1 MKDMKILMKN
11 YIIVLICFFVVA
23 GTSISYVN
31 GSEEKQ
37 AEEGAQAESTEP
49 EKKYELIEKTK
60 DYLIS
65 PKGAFLYYCSP
76 CHGTS
81 ANGRGIYFTI
91 DLKPRPTD
99 LTNIE
104 YMAVLT
110 DDYLVNFVTNGSA
123 AMGKSKLCP
132 PWGETL
138 DGDMIKG
145 IVGYLRSLTIAKSK
159 EGGDASG
166 EEEADAA
173 SVVGEKGKE
182 TPQAVIWSV
191 LIFLCAFFAIGAVRE
206 WKKLAQEGPSEKK

>member
-1 MKDMKILMKN
+1 MKILIKN

-31 GSEEKQ
+31 GSEGKQ
-37 AEEGAQAESTEP
+37 AEESAKSESIEP

-60 DYLIS
+60 DYLTS

-76 CHGTS
+76 CHGTA
-81 ANGRGIYFTI
+81 ANGKGIYFTI
-91 DLKPRPTD
+91 DLEPRPTD

-104 YMAVLT
+104 YMAALT
-110 DDYLVNFVTNGSA
+110 DGYLLNFVTNGSA
-123 AMGKSKLCP
+123 AMEKSKLCP

-138 DGDMIKG
+138 DEDMIKG
-145 IVGYLRSLTIAKSK
+145 IIGYLRSLTIAKSK
-159 EGGDASG
+159 EGGDTSG
-166 EEEADAA
+166 KDEADAA

-191 LIFLCAFFAIGAVRE
+191 LVLLCAFFAFGAKRE
-206 WKKLAQEGPSEKK
+206 WKKLAKEGSSEKK

>member
-1 MKDMKILMKN
+1 MKILIKN

-23 GTSISYVN
+23 GASVSYVN

-37 AEEGAQAESTEP
+37 AEQGAQAESTEP

-60 DYLIS
+60 DYLTS

-81 ANGRGIYFTI
+81 ANGKGIYFTI
-91 DLKPRPTD
+91 DLKPSPTD
-99 LTNIE
+99 LTNVE
-104 YMAVLT
+104 YMAALG
-110 DDYLVNFVTNGSA
+110 DDYLVNFITNGSA
-123 AMGKSKLCP
+123 AMEKSKLCP

-145 IVGYLRSLTIAKSK
+145 IVGYLRSLTIAKTK

-166 EEEADAA
+166 EEVADAA

>member
-1 MKDMKILMKN
+1 MKILIKN
-11 YIIVLICFFVVA
+11 YIIVLICFFVVV

-31 GSEEKQ
+31 GSEGT
-37 AEEGAQAESTEP
+37 AEQPKEGAQAESAEP

-60 DYLIS
+60 DYLTS
-65 PKGAFLYYCSP
+65 PKEAFLYYCSP

-81 ANGRGIYFTI
+81 ANGKGIYFTI
-91 DLKPRPTD
+91 DLKPSPTD

-110 DDYLVNFVTNGSA
+110 DEYLVNFVTNGSA
-123 AMGKSKLCP
+123 AMEKSKLCP
-132 PWGETL
+132 PWGQTL
-138 DGDMIKG
+138 DEDMIKG

-166 EEEADAA
+166 KDEADAA

-191 LIFLCAFFAIGAVRE
+191 LVLLCAFFAFGAKRE
-206 WKKLAQEGPSEKK
+206 WQKLTKEGSSEKK

>member
-1 MKDMKILMKN
+1 MKILIKN

-31 GSEEKQ
+31 GSEGKQ
-37 AEEGAQAESTEP
+37 TEQSKEGAQAESAET

-76 CHGTS
+76 CHGRT
-81 ANGRGIYFTI
+81 ANGRGIYFTV
-91 DLKPRPTD
+91 D
-99 LTNIE
+99 LTPKPANLTNVE
-104 YMAVLT
+104 YMATLT
-110 DDYLVNFVTNGSA
+110 DDYLLNFISKGSA
-123 AMGKSKLCP
+123 AMEKSKLCP
-132 PWGETL
+132 PWGDTL
-138 DGDMIKG
+138 DEGMIKG
-145 IVGYLRSLTIAKSK
+145 IIGYLRSLTIAKSK

-166 EEEADAA
+166 KDEADAA

>member
-1 MKDMKILMKN
+1 MKILIKN
-11 YIIVLICFFVVA
+11 NIIVLICFLIVA
-23 GTSISYVN
+23 GTSIRYVN
-31 GSEEKQ
+31 GSEGKQ
-37 AEEGAQAESTEP
+37 AEEGTQVESAEP

-60 DYLIS
+60 DYLTS

-81 ANGRGIYFTI
+81 ANGKGIYFTI
-91 DLKPRPTD
+91 DLKPSPTD
-99 LTNIE
+99 LTDVE
-104 YMAVLT
+104 YMAALA
-110 DDYLVNFVTNGSA
+110 DDYLVNFITNGSA
-123 AMGKSKLCP
+123 AMEKSTLCP

-173 SVVGEKGKE
+173 SVVGDKGKE

>member
-1 MKDMKILMKN
+1 MKILIKK

-23 GTSISYVN
+23 GTSVGYVN
-31 GSEEKQ
+31 GSEGKQ

-60 DYLIS
+60 DYLTS

-76 CHGTS
+76 CHGAS
-81 ANGRGIYFTI
+81 ANGKGIYFTI

-99 LTNIE
+99 LTDIE
-104 YMAVLT
+104 YMVALT

-123 AMGKSKLCP
+123 AMEKSTLCP

-166 EEEADAA
+166 EEETDAA

-206 WKKLAQEGPSEKK
+206 WKKLAQEGPSKKK

>member
-1 MKDMKILMKN
+1 MKILIKN
-11 YIIVLICFFVVA
+11 YIIALICFFVVA
-23 GTSISYVN
+23 GTSISFVN
-31 GSEEKQ
+31 GSEGKQ
-37 AEEGAQAESTEP
+37 AEHPNAAAQAEP

-60 DYLIS
+60 DYLTS

-76 CHGTS
+76 CHGIS
-81 ANGRGIYFTI
+81 ANGKGIYFTI
-91 DLKPRPTD
+91 DLKPSPTD

-104 YMAVLT
+104 YMAALT

-123 AMGKSKLCP
+123 AMEKSKLCP

-138 DGDMIKG
+138 DENMIKG

-166 EEEADAA
+166 KEEAAAA

-206 WKKLAQEGPSEKK
+206 WKKLAQEGPSVKK

>member
-1 MKDMKILMKN
+1 MKTLIKN

-31 GSEEKQ
+31 GSEGT
-37 AEEGAQAESTEP
+37 AEQSKGGTAEP

-60 DYLIS
+60 DYLTS

-81 ANGRGIYFTI
+81 ANGKGIYFTI
-91 DLKPRPTD
+91 DLKPSPTD

-104 YMAVLT
+104 YMAALT

-123 AMGKSKLCP
+123 AMEKSKLCP
-132 PWGETL
+132 PWGQTL
-138 DGDMIKG
+138 DEDMIKG

-166 EEEADAA
+166 KEEADAA

-191 LIFLCAFFAIGAVRE
+191 LVLLCAFFAFGAKRE
-206 WKKLAQEGPSEKK
+206 WKKLTKEEESSEKK

>member
-1 MKDMKILMKN
+1 MKILIKN

-31 GSEEKQ
+31 GSEGKQ
-37 AEEGAQAESTEP
+37 AEESAKSESIEP

-60 DYLIS
+60 DYLTS

-76 CHGTS
+76 CHGTA
-81 ANGRGIYFTI
+81 ANGKGIYFTI
-91 DLKPRPTD
+91 DLEPRPTD

-104 YMAVLT
+104 YMAALT
-110 DDYLVNFVTNGSA
+110 DGYLLNFVTNGSA
-123 AMGKSKLCP
+123 AMEKSKLCP

-138 DGDMIKG
+138 DEDMIKG
-145 IVGYLRSLTIAKSK
+145 IIGYLRSLTIAKSK

-166 EEEADAA
+166 KDEADAA

-182 TPQAVIWSV
+182 TPQAVICSV
-191 LIFLCAFFAIGAVRE
+191 LVLLCAFFAFGAKRE
-206 WKKLAQEGPSEKK
+206 WKKLAKEGSSEKK